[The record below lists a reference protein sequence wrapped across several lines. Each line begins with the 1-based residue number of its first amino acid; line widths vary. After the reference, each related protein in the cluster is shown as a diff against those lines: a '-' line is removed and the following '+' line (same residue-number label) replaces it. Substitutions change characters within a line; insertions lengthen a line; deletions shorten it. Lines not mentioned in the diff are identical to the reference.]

1 MNLTIFNGNYPMTRI
16 SAPRASHAPAS
27 KAACAGGIEG
37 ALVQRLLN
45 QFTRISKSALVK
57 ADSAREP
64 DKLEQSFL
72 TTQKFARS
80 RAIKG
85 LARVLEKNVPNEP
98 GFGRFKG

>member
-1 MNLTIFNGNYPMTRI
+1 MNLTILNGNYPMTRT
-16 SAPRASHAPAS
+16 SAPKASNATAV
-27 KAACAGGIEG
+27 KAARAGGIEG

-45 QFTRISKSALVK
+45 QFTRISKSTLVK
-57 ADSAREP
+57 ADSAREA

-80 RAIKG
+80 RPIKG
-85 LARVLEKNVPNEP
+85 LARVLEKNVPDEP